1 MAWNYK
7 PGVPIYQQIVSIM
20 KAGIA
25 SGTYPAGSR
34 VPTVREMA
42 LEAGVNPNTMQ
53 RAFAEMEREG
63 YFYSVRTSGRYVT
76 EETEKLK
83 DLRKSLSQAHIGE
96 LFRQLRGLGM
106 KDEEILT
113 AVREWTETEGREPA
127 AGRKE

>member
-1 MAWNYK
+1 MAWTYK

-34 VPTVREMA
+34 VPAVREMA

-63 YFYSVRTSGRYVT
+63 YFYSVRTSGRFVT
-76 EETEKLK
+76 EDTDKLR
-83 DLRKSLSQAHIGE
+83 DLRRSLSAGHIE
-96 LFRQLRGLGM
+96 EMFRQLRSLGM
-106 KDEEILT
+106 TDDEILA
-113 AVREWTETEGREPA
+113 AVADWKEKEGRL
-127 AGRKE
+127 